1 MVEPMSTQ
9 ITRNDI
15 TDALNEMEYDPE
27 DCTETILLD
36 EDVFQGLALK
46 AHELDIT
53 VNALVNALIRIEV
66 SRHEELPSIPGVGTA
81 PFMYEST

>member
-1 MVEPMSTQ
+1 
-9 ITRNDI
+9 
-15 TDALNEMEYDPE
+15 
-27 DCTETILLD
+27 LD

-66 SRHEELPSIPGVGTA
+66 SRQRDELPSIPGVGTA
-81 PFMYEST
+81 PYMYEST

>member
-1 MVEPMSTQ
+1 
-9 ITRNDI
+9 
-15 TDALNEMEYDPE
+15 MEYDPE

>member
-1 MVEPMSTQ
+1 MSTQ

-27 DCTETILLD
+27 DCTEIITL
-36 EDVFQGLALK
+36 ENDVFQELALK
-46 AHELDIT
+46 AHDLDIT

-66 SRHEELPSIPGVGTA
+66 NKHEELPSIPGVGTA
-81 PFMYEST
+81 PYMYEST

>member
-1 MVEPMSTQ
+1 MSTQ

-27 DCTETILLD
+27 DCTETISLD

-66 SRHEELPSIPGVGTA
+66 SRQRDELPSIPGVGTA
-81 PFMYEST
+81 PYMYEST